1 MVFVCHV
8 ISKDHLIKRWFR
20 KTTWSKGYVT
30 LWVGVPHR
38 KSPPAKYGAHRH
50 CGSGDIMVLV
60 AEDKDSRCSCFNSH
74 YCLSVKDMAWSNTAY
89 INNSDP
95 GLTRIKQQVE
105 KNLKITFASPSRKS
119 EEKEKEKKNWNGNC
133 KAFLRYTQ
141 TQKVIPKMLI
151 PLFSL

>member
-20 KTTWSKGYVT
+20 KTTWLKGYVT
-30 LWVGVPHR
+30 LWVGVPHG

-60 AEDKDSRCSCFNSH
+60 AEDKDSRCSCVNSH

-95 GLTRIKQQVE
+95 GLAHKAASRE
-105 KNLKITFASPSRKS
+105 KFENNFCQSIQKKRGKGKR
-119 EEKEKEKKNWNGNC
+119 EEKLEWQLQSFFALHANAKSN
-133 KAFLRYTQ
+133 
-141 TQKVIPKMLI
+141 
-151 PLFSL
+151 S